1 MRLIGLMPSYQRPDT
16 SRMAKGRK
24 SYRYLLRM
32 LRVERPNQS
41 LPRTSDRVGGGLR
54 ADAELIPEHAK
65 INEGLRNDV
74 ESARASEALSRKGGE
89 GGGGDIFLGTT
100 LCTVEKCSWFVP
112 GFPV

>member
-24 SYRYLLRM
+24 SYRYLVRM

-41 LPRTSDRVGGGLR
+41 LPRTPDRVGGGLR
-54 ADAELIPEHAK
+54 ADADLIPEHAK

-89 GGGGDIFLGTT
+89 GGMLFFRNNPS
-100 LCTVEKCSWFVP
+100 TVEKHRCFWG
-112 GFPV
+112 GFPI